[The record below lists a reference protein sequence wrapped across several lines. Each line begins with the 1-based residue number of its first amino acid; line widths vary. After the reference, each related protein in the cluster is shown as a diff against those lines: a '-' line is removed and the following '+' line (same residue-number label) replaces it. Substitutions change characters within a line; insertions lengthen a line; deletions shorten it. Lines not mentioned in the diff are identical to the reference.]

1 MGARALPVRAPCQEA
16 VEPRQVPEIMNRH
29 TALLPLLALT
39 FITGL
44 AIATLWLGA
53 KSESVPPVERTAKP
67 KVDID
72 EKRLSAVVRP

>member
-1 MGARALPVRAPCQEA
+1 
-16 VEPRQVPEIMNRH
+16 MNRRI
-29 TALLPLLALT
+29 ALLPLLALT

-53 KSESVPPVERTAKP
+53 KGEAAPPVERTAKP

-72 EKRLSAVVRP
+72 KKRLSAVVRP